1 MPIDTE
7 CYEKVALLF
16 TAKGLPKMD
25 VASNTDAYLAVYQE
39 DPHTKKLVFLGHT
52 SVVRDSQN
60 PEWPDH
66 LIINYHFE
74 SIQKLTIKCYDQDD
88 KAPLDQY
95 EKHDFIGEMS
105 FTLSSLMCAKGQNY
119 QSKWSNGKPGTLFIH
134 AESVANTRDIFDVTF
149 SAKNLTNLDGV
160 MGKSDPFINIR
171 RLREDGQYQLIWKN
185 EPVMNNL
192 NPVFPSVRIPL
203 VTLCNGDIE
212 RPLIIEFMDFE
223 KTGLHQPMGIVRTTV
238 KDILDNPGKP
248 FDIIDETKKGTSSGT
263 VFKKPYINSG
273 QLLCTNV
280 NIEIHPTFADFILG
294 GCEVS
299 AIVAVDYTGSNGDP
313 QQASSL
319 HHISSQKNQYQQA
332 IESVGEV
339 IEPYDTDKM
348 FPVLGFG
355 AYTLLPNN
363 KWSNSVD
370 HCFTVGGGEV
380 QGVQGMLQAYQ
391 NSLPKV
397 KLSGPTLFAP
407 VINAACQRASAANC
421 SQETQ
426 KYFILLILTDG
437 VINDMDAAIDA
448 IVTAS
453 TLPISIIIVGVGS
466 ADFTDMVRLDGDNG
480 VLRSGSRAAV
490 RDCVQFVPYTQYLAK
505 GPVVL
510 AEEVLKEVP
519 GQVIQYMEKQKIRPK
534 KPQKA

>member
-25 VASNTDAYLAVYQE
+25 IASNTDAYLAVYQE

-74 SIQKLTIKCYDQDD
+74 STQKLTIKCYDQDD

-105 FTLSSLMCAKGQNY
+105 FTLSSLMCAKGQTY
-119 QSKWSNGKPGTLFIH
+119 QSKWINGKPGTLFIH

-185 EPVMNNL
+185 EPIMNNL

-223 KTGLHQPMGIVRTTV
+223 KTGLHKPMGIVRTTV
-238 KDILDNPGKP
+238 KDILDNAGKP
-248 FDIIDETKKGTSSGT
+248 FDIIDETLKGTSSGT

-280 NIEIHPTFADFILG
+280 KIEIHPTFADFILG

-332 IESVGEV
+332 IESIGEV

-348 FPVLGFG
+348 FPG
-355 AYTLLPNN
+355 NN
-363 KWSNSVD
+363 
-370 HCFTVGGGEV
+370 FI
-380 QGVQGMLQAYQ
+380 
-391 NSLPKV
+391 
-397 KLSGPTLFAP
+397 
-407 VINAACQRASAANC
+407 IN
-421 SQETQ
+421 
-426 KYFILLILTDG
+426 
-437 VINDMDAAIDA
+437 
-448 IVTAS
+448 
-453 TLPISIIIVGVGS
+453 II
-466 ADFTDMVRLDGDNG
+466 M
-480 VLRSGSRAAV
+480 
-490 RDCVQFVPYTQYLAK
+490 
-505 GPVVL
+505 
-510 AEEVLKEVP
+510 
-519 GQVIQYMEKQKIRPK
+519 
-534 KPQKA
+534 

>member
-1 MPIDTE
+1 M
-7 CYEKVALLF
+7 
-16 TAKGLPKMD
+16 
-25 VASNTDAYLAVYQE
+25 
-39 DPHTKKLVFLGHT
+39 
-52 SVVRDSQN
+52 
-60 PEWPDH
+60 
-66 LIINYHFE
+66 
-74 SIQKLTIKCYDQDD
+74 
-88 KAPLDQY
+88 
-95 EKHDFIGEMS
+95 
-105 FTLSSLMCAKGQNY
+105 
-119 QSKWSNGKPGTLFIH
+119 
-134 AESVANTRDIFDVTF
+134 
-149 SAKNLTNLDGV
+149 
-160 MGKSDPFINIR
+160 
-171 RLREDGQYQLIWKN
+171 
-185 EPVMNNL
+185 
-192 NPVFPSVRIPL
+192 
-203 VTLCNGDIE
+203 
-212 RPLIIEFMDFE
+212 
-223 KTGLHQPMGIVRTTV
+223 
-238 KDILDNPGKP
+238 
-248 FDIIDETKKGTSSGT
+248 
-263 VFKKPYINSG
+263 
-273 QLLCTNV
+273 
-280 NIEIHPTFADFILG
+280 
-294 GCEVS
+294 
-299 AIVAVDYTGSNGDP
+299 
-313 QQASSL
+313 
-319 HHISSQKNQYQQA
+319 
-332 IESVGEV
+332 
-339 IEPYDTDKM
+339 
-348 FPVLGFG
+348 GFG